1 MPTYTYR
8 CSSCQE
14 ITDGFFA
21 LKDTRPDQI
30 ECKSQ
35 GCAGVA
41 EYELSVPMHM
51 KASYLDGQRS
61 KAWKDVKEASRLNRD
76 AAVESNPETKAG
88 MEKEIKKIGYTFNK
102 DGI

>member
-1 MPTYTYR
+1 MPTYTYF
-8 CSSCQE
+8 CEECQH
-14 ITDGFFA
+14 ITDVFYK
-21 LKDTRPDQI
+21 LSEVRPDIQSC
-30 ECKSQ
+30 EVCGAVSHYQ
-35 GCAGVA
+35 LAA
-41 EYELSVPMHM
+41 PMVL

>member
-1 MPTYTYR
+1 MPTYLYP
-8 CSSCQE
+8 CSNCDHVTEVFYKLSE
-14 ITDGFFA
+14 V
-21 LKDTRPDQI
+21 RPDIQSCEVCHEI
-30 ECKSQ
+30 
-35 GCAGVA
+35 AHYRIA
-41 EYELSVPMHM
+41 APMVL

>member
-1 MPTYTYR
+1 MPTYTYF
-8 CSSCQE
+8 CEECQH
-14 ITDGFFA
+14 ITDVFYK
-21 LKDTRPDQI
+21 LSEVRPDIQSC
-30 ECKSQ
+30 EVC
-35 GCAGVA
+35 GAVA
-41 EYELSVPMHM
+41 HYQLAAPMVL